1 MSFPNS
7 TSSANFCI
15 YQLPENLGVR
25 KLLAYSIRIQKNH
38 KPEIKLGF
46 FWVFIARFAE

>member
-38 KPEIKLGF
+38 KPGWTSSEVFFFYGF
-46 FWVFIARFAE
+46 S